1 MFMGLR
7 SWHNKRSI
15 NVHKKRIWLC
25 NNNNNNDTNKKH
37 TYTLHENIERTN
49 WICISFQFNLYLWQ
63 TLITCVQPKFGE
75 KKQEKSTFS
84 SKSNNIIHKIT
95 FDYLN
100 EHTEKRTKA
109 MLFHPFNTINK
120 MKSNKI
126 LTGY

>member
-1 MFMGLR
+1 MYT
-7 SWHNKRSI
+7 
-15 NVHKKRIWLC
+15 KKESGCVTTTTTTTPTKNTPTRF
-25 NNNNNNDTNKKH
+25 TK
-37 TYTLHENIERTN
+37 TLKEQIEFV
-49 WICISFQFNLYLWQ
+49 SHFNLIYICGKRL
-63 TLITCVQPKFGE
+63 LRVFNRNCGE

-100 EHTEKRTKA
+100 KHTEKRTKA